1 MLICLSSSV
10 DTTIYCRHY
19 STGLWAMA
27 SLSAQSCSPF
37 PVFFSLRSQAGIKI
51 SPAHTHWY
59 THTHTLIH
67 AHTHWY
73 THTHDGR
80 GSEGVAA
87 FLGVKTRSFF
97 TKRWLRR
104 KFISVISS
112 PFRFYSLSLS
122 LSRTWTHTHSF
133 LVWTSLSHF
142 LSLFSPV
149 PHALT
154 HARTHLASS
163 RNLVMS
169 STSSHF

>member
-1 MLICLSSSV
+1 MHICLSSSV

-59 THTHTLIH
+59 THTH
-67 AHTHWY
+67 
-73 THTHDGR
+73 DGSGSRRR
-80 GSEGVAA
+80 GS
-87 FLGVKTRSFF
+87 FLGGKNEIFLHKEMTPKKIYIGYIFSIQV
-97 TKRWLRR
+97 L
-104 KFISVISS
+104 
-112 PFRFYSLSLS
+112 LSLS
-122 LSRTWTHTHSF
+122 LSHTCTHSH
-133 LVWTSLSHF
+133 T
-142 LSLFSPV
+142 LFSRV
-149 PHALT
+149 DITLAFSLAFFSGATRT